1 MKAFRLFWVGLL
13 LIILSG
19 CESWLQDIGL
29 IDIKRVDGPCTIT
42 LVDGTLIET
51 PYSLEISIRTEAI
64 TYRDEDGKL
73 WSLFK
78 DEYESYSC
86 Q

>member
-1 MKAFRLFWVGLL
+1 MRGIRLFCFGSLL
-13 LIILSG
+13 FILAG

-29 IDIKRVDGPCTIT
+29 VDVKKIKGPCTIT

-51 PYSLEISIRTEAI
+51 PHTIEISIRTEVL
-64 TYRDEDGKL
+64 TYRDEDGKI

>member
-1 MKAFRLFWVGLL
+1 MKAFRLFWVGFL

-78 DEYESYSC
+78 DEYESFSC

>member
-1 MKAFRLFWVGLL
+1 MRGYKLFCIGLL
-13 LIILSG
+13 LLILSG

-29 IDIKRVDGPCTIT
+29 VDIKKIKGPCTIT

-51 PYSLEISIRTEAI
+51 PHSLEISIRTEAI

-78 DEYESYSC
+78 EEYESYNC

>member
-1 MKAFRLFWVGLL
+1 MKAFRLFWVGFL